1 MYAFLKEL
9 NERLELILVSELVW
23 FLVKNQTLNIVDN
36 SPSENC
42 YLNIKEEIFDQKL
55 NYNSTNA

>member
-9 NERLELILVSELVW
+9 NERLKLILVSELVW

-36 SPSENC
+36 SPSENF
-42 YLNIKEEIFDQKL
+42 LNIKEEIFDQKL